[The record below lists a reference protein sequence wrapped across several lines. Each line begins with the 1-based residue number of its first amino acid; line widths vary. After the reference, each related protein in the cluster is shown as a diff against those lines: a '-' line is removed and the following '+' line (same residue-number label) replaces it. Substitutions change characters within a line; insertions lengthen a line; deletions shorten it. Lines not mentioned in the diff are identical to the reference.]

1 MKTVLSL
8 STIILSCAALGGFF
22 FMQHSSIKDLEK
34 NESSGYDIVF
44 AQKKSRDADICLIHQ
59 DGSGFRKITDV
70 VAADSGPSYSWDGQQ
85 IVFHSERKGWWKI
98 WLMNAEGEHIRQL
111 SNPPGSADYDP
122 TFSPDGR
129 QIAFTSGR
137 TGNEDIFL
145 GSADGKEFK
154 NITSKS
160 GDQRY
165 PRWLAD
171 GTIIYY
177 SNEGGKQDIYIMD
190 RTGKNGTKIDLGPGN
205 NIMADVSSDGRLV
218 FSSDRDG
225 TTDLYMANLDG
236 SGVEK
241 LTESEL
247 IDYRAKWSPDN
258 SMIVFERSNRT
269 SVSHIWILRLKD
281 RKEVQLTKS
290 GYNYGPSW
298 KPN

>member
-8 STIILSCAALGGFF
+8 STILLTCIAFGGFF
-22 FMQHSSIKDLEK
+22 FIQDRSISSKAVD
-34 NESSGYDIVF
+34 SSSYDIVF
-44 AQKKSRDADICLIHQ
+44 AQKKSRDADICLIRQ
-59 DGSGFRKITDV
+59 DGSDFRKITDV

-98 WLMNAEGEHIRQL
+98 WLMDAEGKHIRQL

-122 TFSPDGR
+122 AFSPDGR
-129 QIAFTSGR
+129 WIAFTSGR
-137 TGNEDIFL
+137 TGTEDIFL
-145 GSADGKEFK
+145 HSVDGKELK
-154 NITSKS
+154 NLTSRS

-171 GTIIYY
+171 GRIIYY
-177 SNEGGKQDIYIMD
+177 SNEGGQQDIYLMD
-190 RTGKNGTKIDLGPGN
+190 KEGKKVDKIDLGPGN

-225 TTDLYMANLDG
+225 TTDLYMANIDG
-236 SGVEK
+236 SGVKK
-241 LTESEL
+241 LTESDL

-269 SVSHIWILRLKD
+269 SVSHIWILRLED
-281 RKEVQLTKS
+281 RKEFQVTKS

-298 KPN
+298 KP